1 MEPGGQSGT
10 ILHFTFIA
18 LLCAVMHA
26 SSHHEVDPECR
37 LMFRH
42 GACMH
47 ALTFEVCFI
56 YHQGLSVIA
65 LEARSVEA
73 PVGKFTTSGAL
84 LGI

>member
-1 MEPGGQSGT
+1 
-10 ILHFTFIA
+10 
-18 LLCAVMHA
+18 
-26 SSHHEVDPECR
+26 
-37 LMFRH
+37 MFRH

-73 PVGKFTTSGAL
+73 PVGKSTTSGAL
-84 LGI
+84 SGMATAGVRGRGEEPGGGGVSAR